1 MYNPST
7 AIAYPIINN
16 GPIEIN
22 ILSHGLYSVILVLA
36 KLLHRYKEQTMSR
49 AITALLASITLC
61 TAVFAIT
68 PDSALAPI
76 EKQSEQTAL
85 YREIFDRL
93 ATRHY
98 RGQVIDDN
106 LSKRYLEH
114 YIDQLDSTKSYFL
127 QSDIDEF
134 NQWQTR
140 LDDLA
145 KRGDVSPG
153 FIMFNRL
160 RERAVARLKSN
171 IALLE
176 NPEHTFDYSL
186 DESIVLDGDKRDW
199 LTTDEQAD
207 DFWRKR
213 LKDSMI
219 RLLLNDKQEDTAREL
234 LIKRYSTQI
243 TQYQQRDSQDVFQ
256 LYVNALA
263 SLYDPHTSYFS
274 PRTTENFQINM
285 SLSLTGIGAELNIED
300 EYTKVVR
307 IIPGGPADL
316 QGLLKASDKIAGVG
330 QGDEEIVDVVGWR
343 LDDVVALIRG
353 EKDSTVRLQVI
364 SSKGAG
370 AGSSKVISIVRD
382 KVKLE
387 EKSAQSKVLDIVQDG
402 KAYKLG
408 VIDIP
413 AFYLDF
419 EAYRNRDPDYRST
432 TKDVYRL
439 LGELDKEGV
448 DGIVLDLRNNGG
460 GSLYEAT
467 ALTDLFI
474 GYGPVVQIRDANQR
488 VYRNQ
493 RATRPPVYKGPLLV
507 MINRLSASASEIF
520 AGAMQDYGR
529 ALVVGSQSFGKGTVQ
544 DVTGLSAGQLKMT
557 TSKFYRVSGDSTQ
570 HRGVLPD
577 IAFPSAYDPEE
588 VGESHQDHA
597 LPWDRIR
604 AVPHS
609 SNNELKPLIAPL
621 LDAHKLRSQNDPDYA
636 HMLGQLAL
644 TKSWSQQNSLSLS
657 IEARRARSQQWDEE
671 LFTLENIR
679 RKKKGLEL
687 YADIEAWKQ
696 ASSPDSEDQQQ
707 PDLASA
713 SDSEDRDAAG
723 DQPEEQE
730 DIAESDPMLQE
741 AGHILTNQI
750 RLRAVAPEPEL
761 QLVLLQQKA
770 S

>member
-1 MYNPST
+1 M
-7 AIAYPIINN
+7 
-16 GPIEIN
+16 
-22 ILSHGLYSVILVLA
+22 LRV
-36 KLLHRYKEQTMSR
+36 
-49 AITALLASITLC
+49 ITALLISTLSV
-61 TAVFAIT
+61 TTVFAIT
-68 PDSALAPI
+68 VDDAVVPI
-76 EKQSEQTAL
+76 EKKLQQTAL

-98 RGQVIDDN
+98 RGQVIDDD
-106 LSKRYLEH
+106 LSARYLDH
-114 YIDQLDSTKSYFL
+114 YIDQLDPTKSFFL

-134 NQWQTR
+134 NQWRTK

-153 FIMFNRL
+153 FVMFNRL
-160 RERAVARLKSN
+160 RERATARLKAN
-171 IALLE
+171 IALLQ
-176 NPEHTFDYSL
+176 NTDHSFDFTL
-186 DESIVLDGDKRDW
+186 DESIILDGDKRDW
-199 LTTDEQAD
+199 LKTMVQAD

-219 RLLLNDKQEDTAREL
+219 RLLLNDKEEDAAREL
-234 LIKRYSTQI
+234 LVKRYSTQI

-256 LYVNALA
+256 LYINALA
-263 SLYDPHTSYFS
+263 SLYDPHTSYFT

-300 EYTKVVR
+300 EYTRVIR

-364 SSKGAG
+364 PSKGAG

-387 EKSAQSKVLDIVQDG
+387 EKSAQSKVLDIVQDDRN
-402 KAYKLG
+402 YKLG

-432 TKDVYRL
+432 TKDVLRL
-439 LGELDKEGV
+439 LEELEEQGV

-493 RATRPPVYKGPLLV
+493 RATRPPIYQGPMLV

-588 VGESHQDHA
+588 VGESHRDYA

-609 SNNELKPLIAPL
+609 STDELQSLVAPL
-621 LDAHKLRSQNDPDYA
+621 LEAHKQRSQNDPDYA
-636 HMLGQLAL
+636 HMLSQLEL
-644 TKSWSQQNSLSLS
+644 TKSWSQQDALSLN
-657 IEARRARSQQWDEE
+657 IEARRARSKKWDDE

-687 YADIEAWKQ
+687 YADIEAWKAESEPDTDSELEL
-696 ASSPDSEDQQQ
+696 ASSDADEQDQDSEELD
-707 PDLASA
+707 
-713 SDSEDRDAAG
+713 ED
-723 DQPEEQE
+723 E
-730 DIAESDPMLQE
+730 DIAETDPMLQE
-741 AGHILTNQI
+741 AGYILSDQI
-750 RLRAVAPEPEL
+750 RLGEIAKQRQL
-761 QLVLLQQKA
+761 QLVQLEQQKA

>member
-1 MYNPST
+1 
-7 AIAYPIINN
+7 
-16 GPIEIN
+16 
-22 ILSHGLYSVILVLA
+22 
-36 KLLHRYKEQTMSR
+36 MSR
-49 AITALLASITLC
+49 AITALLTGIFFS
-61 TAVFAIT
+61 TAV
-68 PDSALAPI
+68 LATTSDAGLIPI

-98 RGQVIDDN
+98 RGQVIDDQ

-127 QSDIDEF
+127 KSDIDEF

-160 RERAVARLKSN
+160 RERATARLRSN

-176 NPEHTFDYSL
+176 NPQHKFDYSL
-186 DESIVLDGDKRDW
+186 DESIILDVDIRDW
-199 LTTDEQAD
+199 PVTAEQAD

-219 RLLLNDKQEDTAREL
+219 RLLLNDKDEDAAREL
-234 LIKRYSTQI
+234 LIKRYSNQI

-300 EYTKVVR
+300 EYTRVVR

-353 EKDSTVRLQVI
+353 EKDSVVKLQVI

-387 EKSAQSKVLDIVQDG
+387 EKSAQSKVLDIVQG
-402 KAYKLG
+402 NREYKLG

-439 LGELDKEGV
+439 LGELDEQGV

-474 GYGPVVQIRDANQR
+474 GYGPVVKIRDANQR

-493 RATRPPVYKGPLLV
+493 RATRPPVYNGPLLV

-609 SNNELKPLIAPL
+609 STRELQPLIAPL
-621 LDAHKLRSQNDPDYA
+621 LDAHRERSQKDPDYA
-636 HMLGQLAL
+636 HMLSQLEL
-644 TKSWSQQNSLSLS
+644 TKSWSQQETLSLN
-657 IEARRARSQQWDEE
+657 IDARRARSEKWDNQ
-671 LFTLENIR
+671 LFQLENTR
-679 RKKKGLEL
+679 RKNKGLEL
-687 YADIEAWKQ
+687 YANIDAWREESESDTEDDSEP
-696 ASSPDSEDQQQ
+696 ALDSGSEDQDTAE
-707 PDLASA
+707 PDK
-713 SDSEDRDAAG
+713 
-723 DQPEEQE
+723 EEN
-730 DIAESDPMLQE
+730 IAETDPMLQE
-741 AGHILTNQI
+741 AGHILTDQI
-750 RLRAVAPEPEL
+750 RLEAEAKRRQL
-761 QLVLLQQKA
+761 QLVQIEQQKA

>member
-1 MYNPST
+1 
-7 AIAYPIINN
+7 
-16 GPIEIN
+16 
-22 ILSHGLYSVILVLA
+22 
-36 KLLHRYKEQTMSR
+36 MSR
-49 AITALLASITLC
+49 AITALFTSIVFS
-61 TAVFAIT
+61 TAVFAT
-68 PDSALAPI
+68 APDTAVIPI

-98 RGQVIDDN
+98 RGQVIDDD
-106 LSKRYLEH
+106 LSRRYLEH

-160 RERAVARLKSN
+160 RERATARLRAN

-176 NPEHTFDYSL
+176 NPDYKFDYSL
-186 DESIVLDGDKRDW
+186 DESIILDGDKRDW
-199 LTTDEQAD
+199 LGTAEQAD

-219 RLLLNDKQEDTAREL
+219 RLLLNDKEEDAAREL
-234 LIKRYSTQI
+234 LVKRYSTQI

-256 LYVNALA
+256 LYINALA
-263 SLYDPHTSYFS
+263 SLYDPHTSYFT

-300 EYTKVVR
+300 EYTRVVR

-364 SSKGAG
+364 PSKGAG

-387 EKSAQSKVLDIVQDG
+387 EKSAQSKVLDIVQDDRN
-402 KAYKLG
+402 YKLG

-432 TKDVYRL
+432 TKDVLRL
-439 LGELDKEGV
+439 LEELEEQGV

-493 RATRPPVYKGPLLV
+493 RATRPPIYQGPMLV

-588 VGESHQDHA
+588 VGESHRDYA

-609 SNNELKPLIAPL
+609 STDELQPLVAPL
-621 LDAHKLRSQNDPDYA
+621 LEAHKQRSQNDPDYA
-636 HMLGQLAL
+636 HMLSQLEL
-644 TKSWSQQNSLSLS
+644 TKSWSQQDALSLN
-657 IEARRARSQQWDEE
+657 IEARRARSKKWDDE

-687 YADIEAWKQ
+687 YADIEVWKAESEPDTDSELEL
-696 ASSPDSEDQQQ
+696 ASSDADEQDQDSEELD
-707 PDLASA
+707 
-713 SDSEDRDAAG
+713 ED
-723 DQPEEQE
+723 E
-730 DIAESDPMLQE
+730 DIAETDPMLQE
-741 AGHILTNQI
+741 AGYILSDQI
-750 RLRAVAPEPEL
+750 RLGEIAKQRQL
-761 QLVLLQQKA
+761 QLVQLEQQKA

>member
-1 MYNPST
+1 
-7 AIAYPIINN
+7 
-16 GPIEIN
+16 
-22 ILSHGLYSVILVLA
+22 
-36 KLLHRYKEQTMSR
+36 MSR
-49 AITALLASITLC
+49 AITALFTSIVFS
-61 TAVFAIT
+61 TAVFAT
-68 PDSALAPI
+68 APDTAVIPI

-98 RGQVIDDN
+98 RGQVIDDD
-106 LSKRYLEH
+106 LSRRYLEH

-160 RERAVARLKSN
+160 RERATARLRAN

-176 NPEHTFDYSL
+176 NPDYKFDYSL
-186 DESIVLDGDKRDW
+186 DESIILDGDKRDW
-199 LTTDEQAD
+199 LGTAEQAD

-219 RLLLNDKQEDTAREL
+219 RLLLNDKEEDAAREL
-234 LIKRYSTQI
+234 LVKRYSTQI

-256 LYVNALA
+256 LYINALA
-263 SLYDPHTSYFS
+263 SLYDPHTSYFT

-300 EYTKVVR
+300 EYTRVVR

-330 QGDEEIVDVVGWR
+330 QGDGEIVDVVGWR

-364 SSKGAG
+364 PSKGAG

-387 EKSAQSKVLDIVQDG
+387 EKSAQSKVLDIVQDDRN
-402 KAYKLG
+402 YKLG

-432 TKDVYRL
+432 TKDVLRL
-439 LGELDKEGV
+439 LEELEEQGV

-493 RATRPPVYKGPLLV
+493 RATRPPIYQGPMLV

-588 VGESHQDHA
+588 VGESHRDYA

-609 SNNELKPLIAPL
+609 STDELQPLVAPL
-621 LDAHKLRSQNDPDYA
+621 LEAHKQRSQNDPDYA
-636 HMLGQLAL
+636 HMLSQLEL
-644 TKSWSQQNSLSLS
+644 TKSWSQQDALSLN
-657 IEARRARSQQWDEE
+657 IEARRARSKKWDDE

-687 YADIEAWKQ
+687 YADIEAWKAESEPDTDSELEL
-696 ASSPDSEDQQQ
+696 ASSDADEQDQGSEE
-707 PDLASA
+707 LY
-713 SDSEDRDAAG
+713 ED
-723 DQPEEQE
+723 E
-730 DIAESDPMLQE
+730 DIAETEPMLQE
-741 AGHILTNQI
+741 AGYILSDQI
-750 RLRAVAPEPEL
+750 RLGEIAKQRQL
-761 QLVLLQQKA
+761 QLVQLEQQKA

>member
-1 MYNPST
+1 
-7 AIAYPIINN
+7 
-16 GPIEIN
+16 
-22 ILSHGLYSVILVLA
+22 
-36 KLLHRYKEQTMSR
+36 MSR
-49 AITALLASITLC
+49 AITALLTGI
-61 TAVFAIT
+61 VFSTSVLATT
-68 PDSALAPI
+68 PDAGLIPI

-98 RGQVIDDN
+98 RGQVIDDQ

-127 QSDIDEF
+127 KSDIDEF

-160 RERAVARLKSN
+160 RERATARLRSN

-176 NPEHTFDYSL
+176 NPQHKFDYSR
-186 DESIVLDGDKRDW
+186 DESIILNGDIRDW
-199 LTTDEQAD
+199 LVTAEQAD

-219 RLLLNDKQEDTAREL
+219 RLLLNDKDEDAAREL
-234 LIKRYSTQI
+234 LIKRYSNQI

-300 EYTKVVR
+300 EYTRVVR

-353 EKDSTVRLQVI
+353 EKDSVVKLQVI
-364 SSKGAG
+364 SSKGSG

-387 EKSAQSKVLDIVQDG
+387 EKSAQSKVLDIVQG
-402 KAYKLG
+402 NREYKLG

-439 LGELDKEGV
+439 LGELDEQGV

-493 RATRPPVYKGPLLV
+493 RATRPPVYNGPLLV

-609 SNNELKPLIAPL
+609 STHELQPLIAPL
-621 LDAHKLRSQNDPDYA
+621 LDAHKERSQKDPDYA
-636 HMLGQLAL
+636 HMLSQLEL
-644 TKSWSQQNSLSLS
+644 TKSWSQQETLSLN
-657 IEARRARSQQWDEE
+657 IDARRARSEKWDNQ
-671 LFTLENIR
+671 LFQLENTR
-679 RKKKGLEL
+679 RKNKGLEL
-687 YADIEAWKQ
+687 YANIDAWREESESDTEDDSEP
-696 ASSPDSEDQQQ
+696 ALDSGSEDQDTAE
-707 PDLASA
+707 PDK
-713 SDSEDRDAAG
+713 
-723 DQPEEQE
+723 EEN
-730 DIAESDPMLQE
+730 IAETDPMLQE
-741 AGHILTNQI
+741 AGHILTDQI
-750 RLRAVAPEPEL
+750 RLEAEAKRRQL
-761 QLVLLQQKA
+761 QLVQIEQQKA

>member
-1 MYNPST
+1 
-7 AIAYPIINN
+7 
-16 GPIEIN
+16 
-22 ILSHGLYSVILVLA
+22 
-36 KLLHRYKEQTMSR
+36 MSR
-49 AITALLASITLC
+49 AITALLTGIVFS
-61 TAVFAIT
+61 TAVLATT
-68 PDSALAPI
+68 PDAGLIPI

-98 RGQVIDDN
+98 RGQVIDDQ

-127 QSDIDEF
+127 KSDIDEF

-160 RERAVARLKSN
+160 RERATARLRSN

-176 NPEHTFDYSL
+176 NPQHKFDYSR
-186 DESIVLDGDKRDW
+186 DESIILDGDIRDW
-199 LTTDEQAD
+199 LVTAEQAD

-219 RLLLNDKQEDTAREL
+219 RLLLNDKDEDAAREL
-234 LIKRYSTQI
+234 LIKRYSNQI

-300 EYTKVVR
+300 EYTRVVR

-353 EKDSTVRLQVI
+353 EKDSVVKLQVI

-387 EKSAQSKVLDIVQDG
+387 EKSAQSKVLDIVQG
-402 KAYKLG
+402 NREYKLG

-439 LGELDKEGV
+439 LGELDEQGV

-493 RATRPPVYKGPLLV
+493 RATRPPVYNGPLLV

-609 SNNELKPLIAPL
+609 STHELQPLIAPL
-621 LDAHKLRSQNDPDYA
+621 LDAHRERSQKDPDYA
-636 HMLGQLAL
+636 HMLSQLEL
-644 TKSWSQQNSLSLS
+644 TKSWSQQETLSLN
-657 IEARRARSQQWDEE
+657 IDARRARSEKWDNQ
-671 LFTLENIR
+671 LFQLENTR
-679 RKKKGLEL
+679 RKNKGLEL
-687 YADIEAWKQ
+687 YANIDAWREESESDTEDDSEP
-696 ASSPDSEDQQQ
+696 ALDSGSEDQDTAE
-707 PDLASA
+707 PDK
-713 SDSEDRDAAG
+713 
-723 DQPEEQE
+723 EEN
-730 DIAESDPMLQE
+730 IAETDPMLQE
-741 AGHILTNQI
+741 AGHILTDQI
-750 RLRAVAPEPEL
+750 RLEAEAKRRQL
-761 QLVLLQQKA
+761 QLVQIEQQKA